1 MTFWCDQGDLTSWQY
16 PSSAAASKHGTYA
29 TSSFITIEKGMDFC
43 IRASGEGFSLT
54 YKPFGEAQDFMA
66 KSKALIIVFAIA
78 NVNKNTTL
86 VVDSLKEKAY
96 HWMEIYFFVQSVF

>member
-1 MTFWCDQGDLTSWQY
+1 MTSWCDQGDLTSWQNL
-16 PSSAAASKHGTYA
+16 SLAAASKHGTCV

-54 YKPFGEAQDFMA
+54 YKPVGEAQVFMA

-78 NVNKNTTL
+78 NINKNTTF
-86 VVDSLKEKAY
+86 VVDSPKEKA
-96 HWMEIYFFVQSVF
+96 